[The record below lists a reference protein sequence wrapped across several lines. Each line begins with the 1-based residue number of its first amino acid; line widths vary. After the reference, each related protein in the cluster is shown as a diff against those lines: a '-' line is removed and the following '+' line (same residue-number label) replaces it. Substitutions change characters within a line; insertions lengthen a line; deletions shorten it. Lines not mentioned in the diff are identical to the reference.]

1 MFKFSKVAL
10 FFFSLFI
17 LIGCTP
23 PITIPEYR
31 ITVAGIDNI
40 KAKTLEDAIEKRG
53 YEVRREKEYNYDK
66 FGKYE
71 LNTQTFVIR
80 HPRLTFKNIQDLTSF
95 ILRGSLL
102 DNVSLKSVSQYYL
115 TTSGE
120 GSVKIIL
127 YLKLPPNSKAC
138 YKKTRKEIP
147 LKWDAKEKK
156 SSFTYYQRHSKE
168 EYIDI
173 FFVPKNK
180 SCKSYTPKT
189 FQRIYLSY
197 PYQTET
203 RPWRGGFFNIPMPF

>member
-1 MFKFSKVAL
+1 MYSLIKIVISFLTLLL
-10 FFFSLFI
+10 FF
-17 LIGCTP
+17 GCTP

-31 ITVAGIDNI
+31 ITISGIDNI
-40 KAKTLEDAIEKRG
+40 KAQEVERALEKKG
-53 YEVRREKEYNYDK
+53 YHVRREKEYNYDK

-71 LNTQTFVIR
+71 LNTQTFVIK
-80 HPRLTFKNIQDLTSF
+80 HPKLTFKNVQDLTAF
-95 ILRGSLL
+95 VLRGALL

-115 TTSGE
+115 AASGE

-173 FFVPKNK
+173 FFAPKNK
-180 SCKSYTPKT
+180 SCKTYTPKT

>member
-1 MFKFSKVAL
+1 MFGFVKNLAPFFILL
-10 FFFSLFI
+10 FF
-17 LIGCTP
+17 IGCTP
-23 PITIPEYR
+23 PIIIPEYR
-31 ITVAGIDNI
+31 VTVSGIDNV
-40 KAKTLEDAIEKRG
+40 KAKELERALERKG
-53 YEVRREKEYNYDK
+53 YSVRREKEYSYDK
-66 FGKYE
+66 FGEYK

-80 HPRLTFKNIQDLTSF
+80 HPKLTFRNVQDVTSF

-102 DNVSLKSVSQYYL
+102 DEVSLKSVSQYYVAA
-115 TTSGE
+115 SGE

-138 YKKTRKEIP
+138 YKKTREEIP
-147 LKWDAKEKK
+147 LKWDPKEKK
-156 SSFTYYQRHSKE
+156 SSFAYYQRHSKE